1 MATMVEFTQNEILE
15 CLKQVEELKKIKDIN
30 LMGKKLGLRKFKKTE
45 KVLAREM
52 IVNKLQE
59 LRGENMSDSD
69 LESLPDAPTNIDEDD
84 EMEEELVVKVEEP
97 EEMNV
102 FLPVEEEMT
111 VPAVEEEKPE
121 LVNIEKQ
128 EMGNTNEMYQ
138 MINEMVEKLRKN
150 EDEMNKKIESLE
162 QKTKTQEET
171 IKNLNEEF
179 ENLFKKYELT
189 VSENDK
195 LQSSN
200 IKLKEAVR
208 NLMGDL

>member
-1 MATMVEFTQNEILE
+1 MASMIEFTQNEILE

-59 LRGENMSDSD
+59 LRGENIDMSDSD
-69 LESLPDAPTNIDEDD
+69 FESLPDAPKIIDEDD
-84 EMEEELVVKVEEP
+84 EMEPEEEKTVIKVEEP
-97 EEMNV
+97 V
-102 FLPVEEEMT
+102 EEMT

-121 LVNIEKQ
+121 IVEVPREEEEKDTK
-128 EMGNTNEMYQ
+128 NMYK
-138 MINEMVEKLRKN
+138 MINQMVENLMYNEEEMV
-150 EDEMNKKIESLE
+150 
-162 QKTKTQEET
+162 KTQELLEEKTKRQGDT
-171 IKNLNEEF
+171 ISKLNEEF

-200 IKLKEAVR
+200 LKLKEAVR